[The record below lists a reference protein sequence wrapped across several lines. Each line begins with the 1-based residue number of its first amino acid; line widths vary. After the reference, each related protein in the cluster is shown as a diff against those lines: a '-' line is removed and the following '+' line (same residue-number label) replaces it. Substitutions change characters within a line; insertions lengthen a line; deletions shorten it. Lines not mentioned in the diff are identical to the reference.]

1 MTTRGELEEVEGL
14 NGAGLDTGD
23 VLESPDDTLVLG
35 VDDEGT
41 PPLPVPPVPHLTLTG
56 PDLPRVGNLGDVG
69 VGSDSLEE
77 LDGSLGLV
85 GGLDGR
91 REDEGDLLDL
101 LDPVASGEDKRGE
114 SRGSEGRS
122 NGVSSLVLVHLDV
135 PLSPGLGRGEHST
148 TSAHVTES
156 GLARSLGT
164 TTANTGDTG
173 NGTTGTPRLGRGLV
187 TGVLSNGV
195 SLSTVLGDRLCFF
208 FYVVRDIARFAL
220 SYIFSSDSLWTCWTT
235 SSLMGAVK
243 TAGRG
248 REPEDSPVADQTVT
262 VGRAAILM
270 FCGVEHLTDEEREIH
285 TLSNFPYRRTRRYPG
300 VSIRCMWRGND
311 VPICAAPH
319 GMAVISALSPLAT
332 RHGEHIFALFVY
344 LCCAVVTIT
353 RILYL
358 DQLSPDAQGHT
369 IPSNNTQTHS
379 HTTQALGEQSASLI
393 LRFSTPTQ
401 RSSRINTTRRRRAP
415 AL

>member
-1 MTTRGELEEVEGL
+1 
-14 NGAGLDTGD
+14 
-23 VLESPDDTLVLG
+23 
-35 VDDEGT
+35 
-41 PPLPVPPVPHLTLTG
+41 
-56 PDLPRVGNLGDVG
+56 
-69 VGSDSLEE
+69 
-77 LDGSLGLV
+77 
-85 GGLDGR
+85 
-91 REDEGDLLDL
+91 
-101 LDPVASGEDKRGE
+101 
-114 SRGSEGRS
+114 
-122 NGVSSLVLVHLDV
+122 
-135 PLSPGLGRGEHST
+135 
-148 TSAHVTES
+148 
-156 GLARSLGT
+156 
-164 TTANTGDTG
+164 
-173 NGTTGTPRLGRGLV
+173 
-187 TGVLSNGV
+187 
-195 SLSTVLGDRLCFF
+195 
-208 FYVVRDIARFAL
+208 
-220 SYIFSSDSLWTCWTT
+220 
-235 SSLMGAVK
+235 MGAVK

-319 GMAVISALSPLAT
+319 GMAVISAVSPLAT
-332 RHGEHIFALFVY
+332 RHGEHVFALFVY

-369 IPSNNTQTHS
+369 IPSNNTQTDS

-415 AL
+415 PL